1 MYAGIIINI
10 LAANPALPFIPS
22 DESLRALGGKSG
34 FTRIKG
40 RLYSE
45 ETSSVLKG
53 PKKGRF

>member
-10 LAANPALPFIPS
+10 LAANPALSFIPS
-22 DESLRALGGKSG
+22 EESQRALGGKSE
-34 FTRIKG
+34 FARIKG